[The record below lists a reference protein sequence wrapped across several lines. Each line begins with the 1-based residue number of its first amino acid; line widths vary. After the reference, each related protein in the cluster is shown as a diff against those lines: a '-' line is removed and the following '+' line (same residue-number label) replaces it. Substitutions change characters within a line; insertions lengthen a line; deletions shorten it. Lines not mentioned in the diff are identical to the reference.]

1 MTDQTDTPRH
11 APLAGVIGWPIAH
24 SRSPRLHG
32 HWLARHGIAGHY
44 VPLPVAPE
52 HLAEV
57 LRAMPRMGFVGCNVT
72 IPHKESVL
80 ALADVVTDRAA
91 LIGRQPL
98 RVGIKP
104 DGVAEHGEKDEEG
117 EHDPADPKARGGFE
131 PSPDQLRPGRRT
143 RPLGDDLGVRSG

>member
-52 HLAEV
+52 TET
-57 LRAMPRMGFVGCNVT
+57 VT
-72 IPHKESVL
+72 AP
-80 ALADVVTDRAA
+80 A
-91 LIGRQPL
+91 
-98 RVGIKP
+98 
-104 DGVAEHGEKDEEG
+104 DGVLTA
-117 EHDPADPKARGGFE
+117 
-131 PSPDQLRPGRRT
+131 S
-143 RPLGDDLGVRSG
+143 S